1 MQIKFIFKVFF
12 LFFLIAISTADVIKP
27 MNTKLNYLKEYAGT
41 YEDTKIY
48 SDKFISKK
56 LKKVLGNEL
65 DHLKRNLSVRG
76 PINFI
81 DGELVI
87 QGNAP
92 HLGSVEDA
100 ILSINLYN
108 GKISAAIHSNE
119 TITVYTE
126 ENDYRYIPISI
137 KDYLAVLK
145 TNMKFRFE
153 PPEELKI
160 VQPASK

>member
-1 MQIKFIFKVFF
+1 MRIKFFI
-12 LFFLIAISTADVIKP
+12 LFSLIAISTADVIKP
-27 MNTKLNYLKEYAGT
+27 ANVKLNHLKEYIGT

-56 LKKVLGNEL
+56 LNKLLGNEL
-65 DHLKRNLSVRG
+65 AHLKTNLSVRG

-87 QGNAP
+87 EGNAP
-92 HLGSVEDA
+92 HLGSIEDA
-100 ILSINLYN
+100 ILSISPYN

-119 TITVYTE
+119 KIIVYTE
-126 ENDYRYIPISI
+126 ENDYRYLPISI
-137 KDYLAVLK
+137 KDVIAVWK

-153 PPEELKI
+153 PPEDIKI
-160 VQPASK
+160 INNASIN